1 MTAIKPF
8 SVHWL
13 TAVETPLANHFYHE
27 YHFRGK
33 ARRHEPCAVVRN
45 QHNAIIAC
53 AYLRDYSSADEAF
66 SLLAGV
72 AVAPDY
78 QGQGVA
84 RLLLKLLTERF
95 DTHTYTFPYEH
106 LRPFYS
112 SLGFQS
118 VADLSQDS
126 VVSDVYRRY
135 REQGRSITVMR
146 YAPFIPGTVNPSTF
160 HLNKIE
166 P

>member
-33 ARRHEPCAVVRN
+33 ARRHDPCAVVRN

-53 AYLRDYSSADEAF
+53 AYLRDYSSTDEAF

-72 AVAPDY
+72 AVAPGY

-106 LRPFYS
+106 LRSFYS
-112 SLGFQS
+112 SVGFQS

-146 YAPFIPGTVNPSTF
+146 YDPFIPATQNAPAT
-160 HLNKIE
+160 
-166 P
+166 

>member
-1 MTAIKPF
+1 MTAIKFF
-8 SVHWL
+8 SVHCL
-13 TAVETPLANHFYHE
+13 TEVEIPLANHFYRE

-45 QHNAIIAC
+45 QHNAIIGC
-53 AYLRDYSSADEAF
+53 AYIRDYSTADEAF
-66 SLLAGV
+66 NLLAGV

-84 RLLLKLLTERF
+84 RLLLTQLAERF

-106 LRPFYS
+106 LRSFYS

-118 VADLSQDS
+118 ADELSQDS
-126 VVSDVYRRY
+126 VVSTVYHRY
-135 REQGRSITVMR
+135 RAQGRSIVVMR
-146 YAPFIPGTVNPSTF
+146 YAP
-160 HLNKIE
+160 
-166 P
+166 